1 MEPSRPLLGAV
12 TQILYSQELTPSLE
26 STYIRLHIAKLTV
39 IKASSFTWFAHDIL
53 EFETLIAFG
62 QRYLRQ
68 HSKKMPWEETKNYMK
83 EGALIGDALHSTFDI
98 LRQASLLALYRS
110 YAEILAYV

>member
-1 MEPSRPLLGAV
+1 
-12 TQILYSQELTPSLE
+12 
-26 STYIRLHIAKLTV
+26 
-39 IKASSFTWFAHDIL
+39 
-53 EFETLIAFG
+53 
-62 QRYLRQ
+62 
-68 HSKKMPWEETKNYMK
+68 MPWEETKNYMK